1 MPRSG
6 LLMQA
11 LPVIV
16 IVLTAFI
23 FIVMKMLSRLKP
35 RHEMVSSGAAFGAA
49 TLKDQTGPELKRLGE
64 TYPVV
69 VRFGKERFQ
78 AEAKEISLAG
88 AFIVCDQ
95 PLAVGEPLEL
105 TLELAGALQ
114 LQATVTWNNS
124 NVPKAEIVA
133 SGMRVRFLDLSA
145 EARSALLSA
154 HQGPAAGSVD
164 QSV

>member
-1 MPRSG
+1 MLKPEF
-6 LLMQA
+6 LLQA

-16 IVLTAFI
+16 IVLAAFF

-35 RHEMVSSGAAFGAA
+35 RDEMVSSGAGFDA
-49 TLKDQTGPELKRLGE
+49 TTLRDQAVPELNRLSG
-64 TYPVV
+64 TYAVV
-69 VRFGKERFQ
+69 VHSGEERFQ

-88 AFIVCDQ
+88 AFIVCDR

-105 TLELAGALQ
+105 TLELASTLQ

-133 SGMRVRFLDLSA
+133 GGMRVRFLDVSA
-145 EARSALLSA
+145 EARSVLLSA
-154 HQGPAAGSVD
+154 PQRPTAGSND
-164 QSV
+164 ETG